1 MGLSAKPFRT
11 RGNRRI
17 AMTNNG
23 AEKKN
28 KRSSFHDL
36 RWWQLNNL
44 NEAGELLKE
53 IMPHNG

>member
-1 MGLSAKPFRT
+1 
-11 RGNRRI
+11 
-17 AMTNNG
+17 MTNNG